1 MNDKELSTAL
11 IRNDFYS
18 FVQRVFYE
26 VTGGQILVPNWH
38 LEVLCDALER
48 ARRGEIKRLIINVPP
63 RSLKSIVVNV
73 AFPAWILAHDPR
85 EKIISASYSNE
96 LSETF
101 AHDCKRV
108 LMSSWF
114 RELFPR
120 CVIATDQTSTTDFK
134 TQARGGR
141 FSTSVESTFTGRG
154 GNFIIIDD
162 PIKASDAMSE
172 SARNKVI
179 EWYQHTLLSRLDSQ
193 ENGVIILIMQR
204 VHEQDLTGYLLENSD
219 GWTHIKMPQVAITDE
234 RWTVVNKTFIR
245 SAGTILHRRY
255 MSQTKTQELQ
265 QNLGTYVWSAQ
276 YQQEPY
282 PAEGGIVKESWL
294 HYYTQGQA
302 ENIDPIKY
310 CRIFLSWDTANKA
323 GATNAYSACCVVLM
337 TRENNAFKYYLLEV
351 VRGKWEMPELI
362 KQVMAL
368 YYKWRYEKGGGGLVK
383 LLIEDKASGTQL
395 IQMLSAQRDCNGY
408 GFDVEPIKPDADK
421 TSRLMGVS
429 AYIENGALQFPQ
441 NEPDWWAEFKKELL
455 SFPGSRYK
463 DQVDALT
470 QCINYAMQQD

>member
-1 MNDKELSTAL
+1 MNDKELSIAL
-11 IRNDFYS
+11 IRSDFYS

-73 AFPAWILAHDPR
+73 AFPAWILAHAPR

-101 AHDCKRV
+101 ARDCKRV
-108 LMSSWF
+108 LMSNWF

-219 GWTHIKMPQVAITDE
+219 GWTHIKMPQIAITDE
-234 RWTVVNKTFIR
+234 RWTVGNKTFIR
-245 SAGTILHRRY
+245 PAGSVLHKRY

-276 YQQEPY
+276 YQQEPC
-282 PAEGGIVKESWL
+282 PLEGGIVKESWL
-294 HYYTQGQA
+294 HYYPSEKFDIRNVA
-302 ENIDPIKY
+302 CVFI
-310 CRIFLSWDTANKA
+310 SWDTANKT
-323 GATNAYSACCVVLM
+323 GATNAYSAAVVVVM
-337 TRENNAFKYYLLEV
+337 TYDRRFYLV
-351 VRGKWEMPELI
+351 GVYRDRWDMPS
-362 KQVMAL
+362 
-368 YYKWRYEKGGGGLVK
+368 LVK
-383 LLIEDKASGTQL
+383 MATDIYNGWKYKTDARNKVTMLIEDAASGTQL
-395 IQMLSAQRDCNGY
+395 IQYLNATSDAHGLSFN
-408 GFDVEPIKPDADK
+408 VVPIKPNGDK
-421 TSRLMGVS
+421 VSRLIGCS
-429 AYIENGALQFPQ
+429 ALIENGALQFPQ
-441 NEPDWWAEFKKELL
+441 EEPDWWAEFKKELL

-470 QCINYAMQQD
+470 QCINYAMQQ

>member
-1 MNDKELSTAL
+1 MNDKELSSAL
-11 IRNDFYS
+11 IRSDFYS
-18 FVQRVFYE
+18 FVQRIFYE

-48 ARRGEIKRLIINVPP
+48 ARRGEIKHLIITVPP

-101 AHDCKRV
+101 ARDCKRV
-108 LMSSWF
+108 LISNWF

-162 PIKASDAMSE
+162 PIKASDAMNE

-219 GWTHIKMPQVAITDE
+219 GWTHIKMPQIAITNE
-234 RWTVVNKTFIR
+234 RWTVGNKTFIR
-245 SAGTILHRRY
+245 PAGTVLHKKY

-265 QNLGTYVWSAQ
+265 QNLGTYVWSAH
-276 YQQEPY
+276 
-282 PAEGGIVKESWL
+282 G
-294 HYYTQGQA
+294 
-302 ENIDPIKY
+302 
-310 CRIFLSWDTANKA
+310 A
-323 GATNAYSACCVVLM
+323 GDAHIWI
-337 TRENNAFKYYLLEV
+337 LL
-351 VRGKWEMPELI
+351 
-362 KQVMAL
+362 
-368 YYKWRYEKGGGGLVK
+368 GGLV
-383 LLIEDKASGTQL
+383 A
-395 IQMLSAQRDCNGY
+395 R
-408 GFDVEPIKPDADK
+408 GFRIKGLC
-421 TSRLMGVS
+421 TF
-429 AYIENGALQFPQ
+429 LQ
-441 NEPDWWAEFKKELL
+441 K
-455 SFPGSRYK
+455 
-463 DQVDALT
+463 
-470 QCINYAMQQD
+470 